1 MIHGGVRY
9 TRRRWSA
16 GPLAAC
22 ASICLILGSAACADD
37 GTIPP
42 GALRFGQLGKIVIDM
57 DTPLALRPESP
68 LGLGHLR
75 QVLSWG
81 SNGAWSLQ
89 ESISYRDLVGDEDFE
104 RYTGVPGQS
113 AGAYAEVITQLN
125 ETPGL
130 ELDVPEL
137 PEDLDP
143 ECGPGRTRVT
153 FTIQDD
159 AKGESR
165 AWIRCVSGSL
175 SSVRVDDAGPDLA
188 ASRIALAVQLVRDA
202 TVGSQWVSPYGGS
215 VAFGTLDRGEDSG
228 SSLQAPTVIADPS
241 TWRTFWLE
249 HAGSRTLPDVDFDSD
264 MVVVGIVGPRE
275 EAGDSVEV
283 RRILQIDTGTRT
295 EIVERVP
302 GDFCSPAARTHVP
315 YHIVVAPRTPP
326 PRVFAAIQ
334 REEVPCG
341 R

>member
-1 MIHGGVRY
+1 MIHGRVRY
-9 TRRRWSA
+9 TERRRRAGLVGACVLLMLSLASA
-16 GPLAAC
+16 CG
-22 ASICLILGSAACADD
+22 DD
-37 GTIPP
+37 GGIPP

-57 DTPLALRPESP
+57 DTPPPLAL
-68 LGLGHLR
+68 GTGHLR
-75 QVLSWG
+75 QILAWG
-81 SNGAWSLQ
+81 SSGAWSLQ
-89 ESISYRDLVGDEDFE
+89 ESISYRGLVGDDDFE
-104 RYTGVPGQS
+104 RYTGDPGQS

-137 PEDLDP
+137 PQDLDP
-143 ECGPGRTRVT
+143 ECGPGRTRLT
-153 FTIQDD
+153 FTMQDD
-159 AKGESR
+159 AKEESR
-165 AWIRCVSGSL
+165 TWIRCVSGSL
-175 SSVRVDDAGPDLA
+175 SGIKVEDAGDPNDLA
-188 ASRIALAVQLVRDA
+188 ASRLALAVQLVRDA
-202 TVGSQWVSPYGGS
+202 TVGNRWTSPYGGS

-228 SSLQAPTVIADPS
+228 SSLQSPTVIFDPS
-241 TWRTFWLE
+241 TWQTFWLE
-249 HAGSRTLPDVDFDSD
+249 HAGSRPLPDVDFDSD

-283 RRILQIDTGTRT
+283 RRILQIDDGTRT

-302 GDFCSPAARTHVP
+302 GDFCAPAARTHVP

-326 PRVFAAIQ
+326 PRRFAAIK

>member
-9 TRRRWSA
+9 TRRHWSA
-16 GPLAAC
+16 GLLAAC

-37 GTIPP
+37 GAIPP
-42 GALRFGQLGKIVIDM
+42 GALRFGQLGKIVVDL
-57 DTPLALRPESP
+57 DTPLYTPPATGTGRL
-68 LGLGHLR
+68 H

-81 SNGAWSLQ
+81 SSGAWSLQ
-89 ESISYRDLVGDEDFE
+89 ESISYRDLVGDENFE
-104 RYTGVPGQS
+104 RYNGVPGQS

-125 ETPGL
+125 DTPGL

-137 PEDLDP
+137 PQDLDP

-159 AKGESR
+159 AKEESR

-175 SSVRVDDAGPDLA
+175 SNIMVDDAGPDLA
-188 ASRIALAVQLVRDA
+188 ATRVALAVQLVRDA
-202 TVGSQWVSPYGGS
+202 TVGDRWTSPYGGS
-215 VAFGTLDRGEDSG
+215 VAFGTLDRGESSG
-228 SSLQAPTVIADPS
+228 SSLQAPSVIADPS
-241 TWRTFWLE
+241 TWQTFWLE

-264 MVVVGIVGPRE
+264 MVVVGIVGSRD

-283 RRILQIDTGTRT
+283 RRILQIDDGTRT

-315 YHIVVAPRTPP
+315 YHIVVAPRTPA
-326 PRVFAAIQ
+326 PRRFAAIQ

>member
-1 MIHGGVRY
+1 MIHGGVSY

-16 GPLAAC
+16 GPIAAFVVL
-22 ASICLILGSAACADD
+22 CLSLGSAGCSDD
-37 GTIPP
+37 GPIPP
-42 GALRFGQLGKIVIDM
+42 GALRFGQLGKIVVDM
-57 DTPLALRPESP
+57 DTPLYTPPAT
-68 LGLGHLR
+68 GTGHLR

-81 SNGAWSLQ
+81 SSGAWSLQ

-113 AGAYAEVITQLN
+113 AGAYAEVIIQLN
-125 ETPGL
+125 ETSGL

-137 PEDLDP
+137 PQDLDP
-143 ECGPGRTRVT
+143 DCGPGRTRVT
-153 FTIQDD
+153 FTIHDD
-159 AKGESR
+159 AKEDS
-165 AWIRCVSGSL
+165 ASWKRCVSGSL
-175 SSVRVDDAGPDLA
+175 SGIRIDDAGPDFA

-202 TVGSQWVSPYGGS
+202 TVGNRWTSPYGGS

-228 SSLQAPTVIADPS
+228 SSLSTPTVITDPS
-241 TWRTFWLE
+241 TWQSFWIE
-249 HAGSRTLPDVDFDSD
+249 HAGSRPLPDVDFESD

-283 RRILQIDTGTRT
+283 RRILQIDDGTRT
-295 EIVERVP
+295 EVVERVP

-315 YHIVVAPRTPP
+315 YHIVAAPRTPP
-326 PRVFAAIQ
+326 PRRFAAIQ